1 MKTQLMT
8 AILAGTACMTAL
20 TACQEDKKARATQ
33 RVVEKT
39 HDPGACPALA
49 DGHYR
54 LANQNPN
61 EVVPTFLDVSRH
73 EGREL
78 KLQFDGKSTYMV
90 NGKEQPQADGTK
102 FSLGCA
108 ANKVRVAGTDAH
120 GQRVQFSISP
130 TDKGVAMEQAEP
142 TKQVAQYEKTS
153 VLGTAVDKL
162 VKPLDQTPS
171 PSGVPSP
178 DNLDKPTQK

>member
-1 MKTQLMT
+1 MKAQLVT

-20 TACQEDKKARATQ
+20 SACQEDKKARATQ

-61 EVVPTFLDVSRH
+61 EVIPTFLDVSRND
-73 EGREL
+73 GREM
-78 KLQFDGKSTYMV
+78 KVQFDGKSTYLV

-108 ANKVRVAGTDAH
+108 ANKVNVAGTDSK
-120 GQRVQFSISP
+120 GQRVQFSLVP
-130 TDKGVAMEQAEP
+130 TDKGVAMNQAQP
-142 TKQVAQYEKTS
+142 TKQTAQYEKTS

-162 VKPLDQTPS
+162 AKPLDQSPS
-171 PSGVPSP
+171 PSGIPSP
-178 DNLDKPTQK
+178 DDLNKPTGK